1 MSNQYKS
8 LLRSLHAAL
17 DTGNPSDA
25 SETLAEAVEAFAQ
38 KQITFEQLA
47 EIRADF
53 KAVYPHYQE

>member
-25 SETLAEAVEAFAQ
+25 SETLAEAVEAFDQ

-53 KAVYPHYQE
+53 KAVFPDYQE

>member
-1 MSNQYKS
+1 MGSDYRT
-8 LLRSLHAAL
+8 LLRALHAAL

-25 SETLAEAVEAFAQ
+25 SETLAEAVEAYAEQ
-38 KQITFEQLA
+38 RITFEQLA

>member
-25 SETLAEAVEAFAQ
+25 SEQ
-38 KQITFEQLA
+38 KQITFDQLA

-53 KAVYPHYQE
+53 KAVFPDYQE

>member
-38 KQITFEQLA
+38 KQITFDQLA

>member
-25 SETLAEAVEAFAQ
+25 SETLAEAVEAFDQ